1 VTAGHPRIAYIT
13 SSNLPDARANAYQ
26 SLKMCE
32 AFAAQGCATTL
43 LYPLRG
49 HSVLTRRELP
59 RFWHDV
65 GMPCPPFA
73 VRPIPTADP
82 EWVRLLGLGRLF
94 ERVVRTVPLAHR
106 LWYGSTYGSFAV
118 GVAAYLLATRRRFD
132 LVYTRSEWALAAL
145 APLRGLLRRPVAFEL
160 HALGPRL
167 RATGLLSRA
176 TWVVALTGEMRQQVI
191 DTGVPAGRVM
201 VAPDAVDLAR
211 FDTPADRAEC
221 RRRVGLPPDRP
232 VIGYV
237 GRFETMGMDK
247 GIPTLVRALPAIAGP
262 ARDRRPL
269 LLCVGGPLDRVS
281 AYLALARQHG
291 VSADDVR
298 FVDRVPPVEVPYWMK
313 ACDAGTIPF
322 DWTEHFA
329 RHASPLK
336 MFEYMAAGVPVVA
349 SDLPALREVLRHGE
363 NALLV
368 PPGDPA
374 GLARALT
381 EVLGNPAL
389 ADRLASRARQ
399 DVARHTWGGRAR
411 RVLEGLSA

>member
-1 VTAGHPRIAYIT
+1 
-13 SSNLPDARANAYQ
+13 
-26 SLKMCE
+26 
-32 AFAAQGCATTL
+32 
-43 LYPLRG
+43 
-49 HSVLTRRELP
+49 
-59 RFWHDV
+59 
-65 GMPCPPFA
+65 
-73 VRPIPTADP
+73 
-82 EWVRLLGLGRLF
+82 
-94 ERVVRTVPLAHR
+94 
-106 LWYGSTYGSFAV
+106 
-118 GVAAYLLATRRRFD
+118 
-132 LVYTRSEWALAAL
+132 
-145 APLRGLLRRPVAFEL
+145 
-160 HALGPRL
+160 
-167 RATGLLSRA
+167 
-176 TWVVALTGEMRQQVI
+176 
-191 DTGVPAGRVM
+191 
-201 VAPDAVDLAR
+201 VDLAR

>member
-1 VTAGHPRIAYIT
+1 
-13 SSNLPDARANAYQ
+13 
-26 SLKMCE
+26 
-32 AFAAQGCATTL
+32 
-43 LYPLRG
+43 
-49 HSVLTRRELP
+49 VLTRRQLP
-59 RFWHDV
+59 RFWDDV
-65 GMPCPPFA
+65 GLPCPPFA

-82 EWVRLLGLGRLF
+82 EWVRLIGLGRLF
-94 ERVVRTVPLAHR
+94 ECAVRAVPLAHG
-106 LWYGSTYGSFAV
+106 LWYRSTYGSFAA
-118 GVAAYLLATRRRFD
+118 GAAAYLLATRRRFD

-145 APLRGLLRRPVAFEL
+145 APLAGLLRRPVVFEL

-167 RATGLLSRA
+167 RASGLLARA
-176 TWVVALTGEMRQQVI
+176 TRVVALTGATRQQVI
-191 DTGVPAGRVM
+191 DTGVPPARVM

-211 FDTPADRAEC
+211 FDVPMERAEC

-247 GIPTLVRALPAIAGP
+247 GIPTLIRALPAIGTA

-281 AYLALARQHG
+281 GYLAVARQHG

-322 DWTEHFA
+322 DWTDHFA
-329 RHASPLK
+329 HHASPLK
-336 MFEYMAAGVPVVA
+336 MFEYMAAGVPIVA
-349 SDLPALREVLRHGE
+349 SDLPALREVLRHDE

-368 PPGDPA
+368 PPGDAA

-381 EVLGNPAL
+381 DVLADPAL
-389 ADRLASRARQ
+389 AGRLARQARQ
-399 DVARHTWGGRAR
+399 DVARHTWQERAR
-411 RVLEGLSA
+411 RILEGLRAGL